1 MKTRTVKIVRVV
13 GIVLLIFACC
23 MWLYA
28 CRDTIAFNG
37 KELIAIVTL
46 VLGLYMTFG
55 SEKSIKSWGINW
67 DDDDDDDDYDF
78 YDDVDDDD
86 DDDDEDIE
94 VEDAGVIDDKEDDD
108 GMFEIVD
115 SENI

>member
-67 DDDDDDDDYDF
+67 DDDDDDYDF

-94 VEDAGVIDDKEDDD
+94 VEDAEVIDDKEDDD